1 MAEEVKD
8 PGRALPRILVG
19 GALAVMILYLLLNV
33 SFLAALTPQEMAG
46 SELVASDAIADVF
59 GGTAGTFV
67 VLASLLILISSAN
80 VNFLGLP
87 RVAYGLSRDGLAFK
101 AFARVD
107 ERGTP
112 RNALYFIAAW
122 IGLLALTGAFELLIQ
137 FMMMVAITVDTM
149 VLLGY
154 FRLRATRPD
163 MVRPFKVPGH
173 PWLPGITIALYLAIL
188 GILVGTQPYLA
199 LGGGA
204 MIAAMT
210 LAGWF
215 VARRNQRRENPAS

>member
-1 MAEEVKD
+1 V
-8 PGRALPRILVG
+8 
-19 GALAVMILYLLLNV
+19 
-33 SFLAALTPQEMAG
+33 
-46 SELVASDAIADVF
+46 
-59 GGTAGTFV
+59 V

-87 RVAYGLSRDGLAFK
+87 RVAYGLSRNGLAFK
-101 AFARVD
+101 AFSRVD

-154 FRLRATRPD
+154 FRLRTTRPD
-163 MVRPFKVPGH
+163 MHRPFRVPFH
-173 PWLPGITIALYLAIL
+173 PWLAGVTIALYIAILAIL
-188 GILVGTQPYLA
+188 VSTQPYLA

-204 MIAAMT
+204 MIAAIT
-210 LAGWF
+210 AAGWF
-215 VARRNQRRENPAS
+215 VVRRNRTEAEVAAGGPLPPGPGRPEN